1 MRVMEMTTSLTYL
14 AWTSAL
20 CIVLWLP
27 YVLERIISRGL
38 IPVLRYEES
47 DVEPAGWAQR
57 CHRAH
62 LNLLENL
69 PPFAALVLIAN
80 LTNVGVAGAA
90 AVFFWARVA
99 HAIVHIAGM
108 PYLRTAAF
116 FVSWAAMFS
125 VFFSVI

>member
-1 MRVMEMTTSLTYL
+1 MNMEMTSSLTYL

-20 CIVLWLP
+20 CIVLWVP
-27 YVLERIISRGL
+27 YVLESIIGRGL
-38 IPVLRYEES
+38 GNVLRYEDS
-47 DVEPAGWAQR
+47 DVEPARWAQR
-57 CHRAH
+57 SHRAH

-80 LTNVGVAGAA
+80 LTEVGVGGAA

-99 HAIVHIAGM
+99 HAIVHIAGV

-116 FVSWAAMFS
+116 FVSWLAMFS
-125 VFFSVI
+125 MFFQVI

>member
-1 MRVMEMTTSLTYL
+1 MDLTSSLTYL

-20 CIVLWLP
+20 CLVLWIP
-27 YVLERIISRGL
+27 YVLETIGRRGL
-38 IPVLRYEES
+38 LTVLRYEES
-47 DVEPAGWAQR
+47 DVEPAAWAQR
-57 CHRAH
+57 SHRAH

-80 LTNVGVAGAA
+80 LTDVAVGGAA

-99 HAIVHIAGM
+99 HAIVHIAGV

-116 FVSWAAMFS
+116 FVSWAAMFTI
-125 VFFSVI
+125 FFRII

>member
-1 MRVMEMTTSLTYL
+1 MELTTSLNYL

-27 YVLERIISRGL
+27 YVLERITSQGL
-38 IPVLRYEES
+38 IPVLSYEES
-47 DVEPAGWAQR
+47 DAEPAKWAQR
-57 CHRAH
+57 AHRAH

-80 LTNVGVAGAA
+80 LTEVGAGGAA

-99 HAIVHIAGM
+99 HAIVHIAGI

-116 FVSWAAMFS
+116 FVSWLALFS
-125 VFFSVI
+125 IFFRVI

>member
-1 MRVMEMTTSLTYL
+1 MEMTSSLTYL

-20 CIVLWLP
+20 CMVLWLP
-27 YVLERIISRGL
+27 YVLESIVGRGL
-38 IPVLRYEES
+38 MTVLRYEES
-47 DVEPAGWAQR
+47 DSEPAKWAQR
-57 CHRAH
+57 AHRAH

-80 LTNVGVAGAA
+80 LTEVGVGGAA

-99 HAIVHIAGM
+99 HAIVHIAGV

-116 FVSWAAMFS
+116 FVSWIAMFS
-125 VFFSVI
+125 IFVAVI

>member
-1 MRVMEMTTSLTYL
+1 MEMTSSLTYL

-27 YVLERIISRGL
+27 YVLERIISCGL
-38 IPVLRYEES
+38 VTALRYEDN
-47 DVEPAGWAQR
+47 DVEPAKWAQR
-57 CHRAH
+57 SHRAH

-80 LTNVGVAGAA
+80 LTGVGVGGAA

-99 HAIVHIAGM
+99 HAIVHIAGV
-108 PYLRTAAF
+108 PYLRTGAF
-116 FVSWAAMFS
+116 FVSWIAMFS
-125 VFFSVI
+125 IFFDVI

>member
-1 MRVMEMTTSLTYL
+1 
-14 AWTSAL
+14 
-20 CIVLWLP
+20 
-27 YVLERIISRGL
+27 
-38 IPVLRYEES
+38 
-47 DVEPAGWAQR
+47 
-57 CHRAH
+57 
-62 LNLLENL
+62 
-69 PPFAALVLIAN
+69 
-80 LTNVGVAGAA
+80 VAGAA

>member
-1 MRVMEMTTSLTYL
+1 MEMTSSLTYL

-20 CIVLWLP
+20 CMVLWLP
-27 YVLERIISRGL
+27 YVLESIVGRGL
-38 IPVLRYEES
+38 MTVLRYEES
-47 DVEPAGWAQR
+47 DIEPAKWAQR
-57 CHRAH
+57 AHRAH

-80 LTNVGVAGAA
+80 LTEVGVGGAA

-99 HAIVHIAGM
+99 HAIVHIAGV

-116 FVSWAAMFS
+116 FVSWIAMFS
-125 VFFSVI
+125 IFVAVI

>member
-1 MRVMEMTTSLTYL
+1 MEMTSSLTYL

-20 CIVLWLP
+20 CIVLWGP
-27 YVLERIISRGL
+27 YVLESIMGRGL
-38 IPVLRYEES
+38 GNVLRYEDS
-47 DVEPAGWAQR
+47 DVEPARWAQR
-57 CHRAH
+57 SHRAH

-80 LTNVGVAGAA
+80 LTEVGVGGAA

-99 HAIVHIAGM
+99 HAIVHIAGV

-116 FVSWAAMFS
+116 FVSWLAMFS
-125 VFFSVI
+125 MFFQVI